1 MKIRVTVRLS
11 VLVCMTSL
19 FPSWGADV
27 GTTGAWIVERKS
39 EGEPMRTGQVFPGS
53 PAEKAGI
60 KPDWFLIAIDG
71 TNVVKTPS
79 KEILGI
85 IRGSP
90 GKSVKL
96 ELADPT
102 RSKTN
107 TFIVRRGKAVI
118 VNGSVVKIT
127 DD

>member
-1 MKIRVTVRLS
+1 M
-11 VLVCMTSL
+11 
-19 FPSWGADV
+19 
-27 GTTGAWIVERKS
+27 
-39 EGEPMRTGQVFPGS
+39 
-53 PAEKAGI
+53 
-60 KPDWFLIAIDG
+60 
-71 TNVVKTPS
+71 VKTPS